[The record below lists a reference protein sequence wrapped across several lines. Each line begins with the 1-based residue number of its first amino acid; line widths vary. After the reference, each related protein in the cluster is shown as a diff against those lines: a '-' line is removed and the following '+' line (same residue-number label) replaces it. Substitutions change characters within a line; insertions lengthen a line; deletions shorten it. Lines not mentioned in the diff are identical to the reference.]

1 MSAAGWRRNRIVSW
15 WCSALW
21 ESEIKLLTL
30 RKVDL
35 RMIAVVGTNRIELA
49 HIVLELGLN
58 VDLPIG
64 RQVTARDA

>member
-1 MSAAGWRRNRIVSW
+1 MRK

>member
-1 MSAAGWRRNRIVSW
+1 M
-15 WCSALW
+15 W